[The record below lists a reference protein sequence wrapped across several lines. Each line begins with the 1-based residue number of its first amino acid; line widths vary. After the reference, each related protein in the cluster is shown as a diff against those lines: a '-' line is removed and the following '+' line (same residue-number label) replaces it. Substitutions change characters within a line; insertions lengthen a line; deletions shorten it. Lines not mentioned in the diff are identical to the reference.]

1 VISLLPSYRET
12 LVSNRPAKD
21 VLQRLAVS
29 TSTKPFLQPD
39 EPELL
44 FTGWVMDD
52 RFRISLRVRRA
63 NHYLPLV
70 VGRAETTSTGSILML
85 RYTLFPTIQ
94 LLLKLWTVLIALG
107 VGISTFQHKTIYA
120 LWIASGMLFLMYF
133 IVWSNFRMH
142 LATTKEVI
150 RRVVS

>member
-1 VISLLPSYRET
+1 MISLLPSYRET
-12 LVSNRPAKD
+12 LVSSRSTKD
-21 VLQRLAVS
+21 VLQRLSVS
-29 TSTKPFLQPD
+29 TSAKTFLQPD

-44 FTGWVMDD
+44 FTGWVLDD
-52 RFRISLRVRRA
+52 RFRISLRTRRA

-70 VGRAETTSTGSILML
+70 IGQAETTSTGSILLL

-107 VGISTFQHKTIYA
+107 AAILTYQHKGIYA
-120 LWIASGMLFLMYF
+120 FWMASGFLFLVYF

-142 LATTKEVI
+142 LATTKETI
-150 RRVVS
+150 RRIVA

>member
-12 LVSNRPAKD
+12 LVSNRTTKD
-21 VLQRLAVS
+21 VLQRIAAS
-29 TSTKPFLQPD
+29 TSAKPFLQPD

-44 FTGWVMDD
+44 FTGWVLDD

-70 VGRAETTSTGSILML
+70 IGRAETTSTGSILLL

-94 LLLKLWTVLIALG
+94 LLLKLWTILIALG
-107 VGISTFQHKTIYA
+107 VIVSTIQHKTIYA
-120 LWIASGMLFLMYF
+120 LWIAAGMLFLMYF
-133 IVWSNFRMH
+133 VVWSNFRMH
-142 LATTKEVI
+142 LANTKETI
-150 RRVVS
+150 RRIVS

>member
-1 VISLLPSYRET
+1 M
-12 LVSNRPAKD
+12 
-21 VLQRLAVS
+21 
-29 TSTKPFLQPD
+29 
-39 EPELL
+39 
-44 FTGWVMDD
+44 FTGWVLDD
-52 RFRISLRVRRA
+52 RFRISLRTRRA

-70 VGRAETTSTGSILML
+70 IGRAETTSTGSILLL

-107 VGISTFQHKTIYA
+107 VAISTFQHKTIYA

-142 LATTKEVI
+142 LASTKETI
-150 RRVVS
+150 RRIVS